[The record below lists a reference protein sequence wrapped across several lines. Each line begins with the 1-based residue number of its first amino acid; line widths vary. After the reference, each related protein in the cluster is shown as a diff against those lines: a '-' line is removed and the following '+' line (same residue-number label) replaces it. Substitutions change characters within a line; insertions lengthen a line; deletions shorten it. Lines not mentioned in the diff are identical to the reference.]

1 MYVRVVGCWPLCSS
15 HVLPP
20 VNKSSAATCS
30 SYCMRNIKGKK
41 NSRRICRAGCGEEKT
56 KNKCDTPGFVI
67 REEPIIDYDH
77 RGFFKLEMRRNHLRL
92 VQTPLHILRGWRGN
106 CDFKIL
112 LYSSNDGQ
120 PDAEEISKVTDYVVA
135 YQCKGNET
143 TKVEREMMGDF
154 INE

>member
-1 MYVRVVGCWPLCSS
+1 MRLAEVQDCRDDEKRLCEECMM
-15 HVLPP
+15 H
-20 VNKSSAATCS
+20 TCS
-30 SYCMRNIKGKK
+30 SYCMRNVKGKK

-56 KNKCDTPGFVI
+56 KNKCDTPGFVV

-143 TKVEREMMGDF
+143 TKVERVMMGDF